1 MMVGL
6 HGIVL
11 AFALIVT
18 FFLTG
23 GDIKSTYELS
33 KTDPA
38 LSHALRLGS
47 LLIGGNMLGII
58 LLLTPLFRSFIG
70 SCVLVA
76 YELVFLGVSLI
87 YLTPD
92 YSFVIGI
99 IGCAMLYV
107 ANQRSH
113 ETRGQV

>member
-1 MMVGL
+1 MMVSL

-11 AFALIVT
+11 VFALTII

-23 GDIKSTYELS
+23 GDIKLTYALS
-33 KTDPA
+33 ETDPA
-38 LSHALRLGS
+38 LSHALGLGG

-58 LLLTPLFRSFIG
+58 LILTPLFRSFVG
-70 SCVLVA
+70 SCVLVI
-76 YELVFLGVSLI
+76 YELAFLGISLI

-92 YSFVIGI
+92 YSFAIGF

-113 ETRGQV
+113 EPA